1 MNDRRYRF
9 VRDPHAHPHRG
20 RWRGLVSAPPSPRLP
35 ELIDMLGFGMFVG
48 AILIAGFALGF
59 AYSMIVP

>member
-9 VRDPHAHPHRG
+9 VRGFYPRSPSRAMARVG
-20 RWRGLVSAPPSPRLP
+20 KAPPSPRLP

-48 AILIAGFALGF
+48 AILVAGFALGF